1 MSWQANVDGL
11 VGTNKVSQGAIVNI
25 GKKDLEA
32 ASEGFTLKTHT
43 VKLTNE
49 LDEKVDAEV
58 NEMDVV
64 LQIPEKKGMLPS
76 PPGIWMNGKVY
87 HLIDYRDDVDT
98 AYLKTDKGG
107 ACVVKTNKLII
118 IGIWSEDAK
127 QNGGDCNDAVERLAE
142 NFKNSGY

>member
-1 MSWQANVDGL
+1 
-11 VGTNKVSQGAIVNI
+11 
-25 GKKDLEA
+25 
-32 ASEGFTLKTHT
+32 
-43 VKLTNE
+43 
-49 LDEKVDAEV
+49 
-58 NEMDVV
+58 MDVV

-76 PPGIWMNGKVY
+76 PPGIWMNGEVY

-98 AYLKTDKGG
+98 AYLKSEKGG

-118 IGIWSEDAK
+118 IGVWSKEAK